1 MRKSM
6 ENLAAKAQAA
16 ATPEVETYTA
26 KKRGNPDADL
36 YKSTFFIPRAVY
48 KVLREHA
55 VLHET
60 SIQQIQLEALDK
72 WLVDKTGKTI
82 ADITGESNS

>member
-1 MRKSM
+1 MRKTL
-6 ENLAAKAQAA
+6 ENVVNNGPAATAETHKAQQRGK
-16 ATPEVETYTA
+16 PES
-26 KKRGNPDADL
+26 DL

-55 VLHET
+55 MTNET

-72 WLVDKTGKTI
+72 WLVQETGKTMAEIVGKPI
-82 ADITGESNS
+82 A